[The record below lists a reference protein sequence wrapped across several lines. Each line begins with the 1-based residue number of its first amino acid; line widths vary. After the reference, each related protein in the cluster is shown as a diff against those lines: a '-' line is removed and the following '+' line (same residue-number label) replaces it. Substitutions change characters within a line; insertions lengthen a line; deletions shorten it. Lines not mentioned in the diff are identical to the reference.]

1 KGIGEDK
8 MFDIFYYANTDEL
21 NMTSN
26 FKELRSACIRVATN
40 KYGANTAE
48 VQAVQKAF
56 DAAKIK

>member
-1 KGIGEDK
+1 
-8 MFDIFYYANTDEL
+8 M
-21 NMTSN
+21 
-26 FKELRSACIRVATN
+26 ATN